1 MALYS
6 LKTEGKVLGVYFSL
20 GTSPSSDSSLSCS
33 KAICD
38 LFKSAKVSA
47 LVSIYSLSEAA
58 IIDSMI
64 AAHKRGVNVVVVA
77 DYVQSQG
84 KNMNQYLKKLETAGI
99 PIFIAS
105 KQKACMDN
113 KVGIFDSLYVATG
126 SYNWTSNGTRKN
138 DENLVVLEGVGLAN
152 AYEKYVFERV
162 VNNETAAKIYG
173 YRLTKN

>member
-1 MALYS
+1 M
-6 LKTEGKVLGVYFSL
+6 
-20 GTSPSSDSSLSCS
+20 
-33 KAICD
+33 
-38 LFKSAKVSA
+38 
-47 LVSIYSLSEAA
+47 
-58 IIDSMI
+58 
-64 AAHKRGVNVVVVA
+64 H
-77 DYVQSQG
+77 
-84 KNMNQYLKKLETAGI
+84 
-99 PIFIAS
+99 
-105 KQKACMDN
+105 N